1 MNRIAAAAALVIAA
15 GLVEFGA
22 GGVAIAADN
31 ASVTVVLGIPS
42 TALDV
47 TLTTADLNSA
57 PSGVPT
63 GSGGLAGRASRPG
76 SS

>member
-15 GLVEFGA
+15 GLVVLGA
-22 GGVAIAADN
+22 GGVASAADN

-42 TALDV
+42 TAVDV
-47 TLTTADLNSA
+47 ALTTADLNSA

-63 GSGGLAGRASRPG
+63 QRRSRRQGIRPD